1 MENKAFIICSS
12 VATSA
17 SKCRRSLCYFSLL
30 NRAERKPGHKT
41 SLSMCVWRR
50 KALSLTKH
58 PPRLWLTA
66 PQVKGTAAVVQ
77 TFLPAVLVLWFP
89 IGPGADGTELSCKAT
104 VSMLMADAVFLAPAS
119 HLQHP
124 GDFRIANAQLQLA
137 TRMGN
142 AHRLGGRTAAF
153 YHSAAGPSLQ

>member
-77 TFLPAVLVLWFP
+77 TFLPAGLSCSAGALVPHRPRGWWHWVKLQSHS
-89 IGPGADGTELSCKAT
+89 IHADGRCC
-104 VSMLMADAVFLAPAS
+104 FLGTSLPFTTSRRFQNCQCTAS
-119 HLQHP
+119 ACNTD
-124 GDFRIANAQLQLA
+124 GKC
-137 TRMGN
+137 
-142 AHRLGGRTAAF
+142 
-153 YHSAAGPSLQ
+153 S